1 MNKRILRPIFL
12 SLTIISAII
21 ALIIS
26 IISLFSSLT
35 ITPFGGNFSTRTY
48 TDYEVGSVENSK
60 IDEFS
65 NGSDGFLLKYSA
77 GNIRENPYVG
87 VLFENH
93 TWNINRYKYV
103 TITLDPEQSDPFSL
117 LFADFV
123 PGFSESSNDLTWR
136 VYHHEIIPEE
146 GVTKYRIEL
155 DQFITPN
162 WWKDMYDT
170 TFTSQSKSRLTEV
183 RQIQFQNYAAG
194 DKGVPLQI
202 NVSQLKFSRPPLAA
216 APYWILSLLLGLF
229 TLLVRKRKSI
239 PMPYR
244 QLEVESRFSEEES
257 LIVTFIGNHYERS
270 DMTLSLV
277 SIETG
282 ITQKQIRKVLS
293 TAFDKSFK
301 QYLTEIRLEE
311 AKRILLETDRLIAD
325 ISLYVGYKHATTF
338 TRLFREQFGSS
349 PREYRDKE
357 KK

>member
-12 SLTIISAII
+12 TLTILTAIV

-26 IISLFSSLT
+26 IISLFSTLT
-35 ITPFGGNFSTRTY
+35 INPLAGNFSTRTY
-48 TDYEVGSVENSK
+48 TDFEVDSIENSK
-60 IDEFS
+60 IEEFS
-65 NGSDGFLLKYSA
+65 TGEDGFLLKYSA
-77 GNIRENPYVG
+77 GDVRDNPYVG

-93 TWNINRYKYV
+93 TWNFNRYKYI
-103 TITLDPEQSDPFSL
+103 TITLDPDQCDPFSL

-136 VYHHEIIPEE
+136 VYQHDIIPEP
-146 GVTKYRIEL
+146 GVTKYKIEL
-155 DQFITPN
+155 DLFSTPS

-170 TFTSQSKSRLTEV
+170 TFSSHSRNKLSEV
-183 RQIQFQNYAAG
+183 RQIQFQNYDAG
-194 DKGVPLQI
+194 EKGIPLQI
-202 NVSQLKFSRPPLAA
+202 SVSQLKFSRPPLAS
-216 APYWILSLLLGLF
+216 APYWALSLILGVL

-244 QLEVESRFSEEES
+244 QLKVESRFSEEES
-257 LIVTFIGNHYERS
+257 SIVTFIGNHYERS

-277 SIETG
+277 SLETG
-282 ITQKQIRKVLS
+282 ISQKQIRKVLS

-349 PREYRDKE
+349 PREYRDRE